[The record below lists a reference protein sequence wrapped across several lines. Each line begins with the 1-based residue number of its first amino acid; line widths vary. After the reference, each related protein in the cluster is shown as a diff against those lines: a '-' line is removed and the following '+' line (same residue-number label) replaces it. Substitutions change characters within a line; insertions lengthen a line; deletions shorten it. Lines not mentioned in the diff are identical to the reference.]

1 MRPPMKKPVRVIDE
15 PGPGEDRTSRQA
27 SCRGI
32 RGGCRRPLQVG
43 VRHGRGCRSIRPN
56 TQVDLSDAPDRDL
69 RRRNKCPH
77 SIDLT
82 SNHRWHM
89 NDLSNGFELLLGHAT
104 FKLWPDLPRDMQEKL
119 FEAAV
124 PDNPLLR
131 YSFAVFLH
139 DHHPRTAHPPKP
151 QPLPEAHRIQI
162 SEASP
167 TSFDAFARQEL
178 FPPHVARFTR

>member
-1 MRPPMKKPVRVIDE
+1 MKKPVRVTDE
-15 PGPGEDRTSRQA
+15 PGPEKPARADRPPA
-27 SCRGI
+27 EGFVVVVD
-32 RGGCRRPLQVG
+32 GHFKVG
-43 VRHGRGCRSIRPN
+43 VRHGRGCRSIGPD
-56 TQVDLSDAPDRDL
+56 TQVDVSDAPDRNL
-69 RRRNKCPH
+69 RRRNQGPH
-77 SIDLT
+77 PIDLT

-151 QPLPEAHRIQI
+151 TTLA
-162 SEASP
+162 
-167 TSFDAFARQEL
+167 
-178 FPPHVARFTR
+178 